1 MKHLA
6 SLFLTCFLAFSVSA
20 QTACDSL
27 FIEGIHVNPF
37 NEDQIILHC
46 NNTSIT
52 QIYSYPGW
60 KILDIDGN
68 VIAEEQV
75 NFFGISGE
83 TFHILD
89 VVQPLNYE
97 QESFTGV
104 VEIWSGFGQ
113 TLECSFEMEVFPWR
127 IDELTD
133 DPYGCVPVTF
143 YFNGMSEVAGEVSF
157 SLNHQ
162 DQMFW
167 EESVSWDSGEWM
179 SLEMVTWLPSE
190 CLQQLSC
197 YELLL
202 NSDSNIDPF
211 NVALNV
217 EIDGYSVYYTNYLLQ
232 EYDSLGSFYFSPYG
246 GDCVEISVDEI
257 DEKSIVYPNPV
268 KSNSAVF
275 VEGNGKVQW
284 YSLEGK
290 LVLESTING
299 GRAEVPSKPGAWL
312 LQIEGRPVRE
322 LIIVE

>member
-20 QTACDSL
+20 QTTCDSL
-27 FIEGIHVNPF
+27 FVEGIHVNPF

-46 NNTSIT
+46 NNTAIS

-60 KILDIDGN
+60 KILDLDGN
-68 VIAEEQV
+68 LIAEEQV
-75 NFFGISGE
+75 NFFGITGE

-89 VVQPLNYE
+89 IVQPLDYE

-104 VEIWSGFGQ
+104 VEIWSGFSQ
-113 TLECSFEMEVFPWR
+113 TLECSFEMEVFLWR

-133 DPYGCVPVTF
+133 DPYGCVPVTYHF
-143 YFNGMSEVAGEVSF
+143 YGSSEVAGEVLI

-167 EESVSWDSGEWM
+167 EESVSWEPGEWM
-179 SLEMVTWLPSE
+179 SLEMATWLPSE

-202 NSDSNIDPF
+202 NSDSNLDLF
-211 NVALNV
+211 NLTLNV
-217 EIDGYSVYYTNYLLQ
+217 EIDGYSINYTNYLLQ
-232 EYDSLGSFYFSPYG
+232 GYDSLGSINFSPYG
-246 GDCVEISVDEI
+246 GDCIEISVAEI
-257 DEKSIVYPNPV
+257 DEDFVVYPNPV
-268 KSNSAVF
+268 KSSSTLF

-299 GRAEVPSKPGAWL
+299 GRVEVPSKAGAWL
-312 LQIEGRPVRE
+312 LQVEGIPERE